1 MTRKLALAL
10 AAIAASVALGA
21 TAALAA
27 TGRSTD
33 DPGVT
38 STSILLGATTP
49 LSGPY
54 SPLSSVTIGANAYFK
69 YVNAKGGVLGRQ
81 ITFKYLDDAYNPAQT
96 VELTRQL
103 VDQDKVFAIFNSI
116 GTEHALAVRD
126 ELNARKVPQLFVASG
141 STTLGA
147 DGARYPY
154 TIGFQPSYLAE
165 GWVYGKYLARTQA
178 GARIAVL
185 FQNDDYGKD
194 LLDGLKKGLRRS
206 KAKVV
211 AAEPYEPTAAD
222 VQAQVARLKSSG
234 ANVFAIFA
242 AGKFPVQAYAVANR
256 LGWKPK
262 LVVTNI
268 VASASN
274 LMTLASEGGANKLVD
289 LTISGVFLKDPN
301 DPKWAKD
308 SGVALYRQIMKRYA
322 PGANAQDAYHVYGMA
337 VAFTLVEAL
346 KKAGKN
352 LTRDG
357 LLKAVQNLS
366 VTNNPFMVP
375 GVSVKTGPGDRF
387 PVEQMLLQHWH
398 KGAWRS
404 FGGVWGYRGG

>member
-1 MTRKLALAL
+1 MTGKLALAL
-10 AAIAASVALGA
+10 AAIAATVALGA

-54 SPLSSVTIGANAYFK
+54 SPLSSVTIGASAYFE
-69 YVNAKGGVLGRQ
+69 YVNARGGVFGRQ

-96 VELTRQL
+96 VQLTRRL
-103 VDQDKVFAIFNSI
+103 VDQDKVFAIFDPI
-116 GTEHALAVRD
+116 GTEPALAVRD

-154 TIGFQPSYLAE
+154 TIGFQPSYQAE
-165 GWVYGKYLARTQA
+165 GWVYGKYVARTQA

-194 LLDGLKKGLRRS
+194 LLNGLRKGLQRS
-206 KAKVV
+206 KAKIV

-222 VQAQVARLKSSG
+222 VQAQVAKLRSSG

-242 AGKFPVQAYAVANR
+242 AGKFPVQAYGVANR

-289 LTISGVFLKDPN
+289 ATISGVFLKDPN

-322 PGANAQDAYHVYGMA
+322 PGANANDAYHVYGMA
-337 VAFTLVEAL
+337 VAYTLVEAL
-346 KKAGKN
+346 KKAGKK

-357 LLKAVQNLS
+357 LLKAVESLN
-366 VTNNPFMVP
+366 VTNNPFVVP
-375 GVSVKTGPGDRF
+375 GISVKTGPGDHF
-387 PVEQMLLQHWH
+387 PIEQMLLQHWH
-398 KGAWRS
+398 KGAWRG
-404 FGGVWGYRGG
+404 FGGVWGYRGN